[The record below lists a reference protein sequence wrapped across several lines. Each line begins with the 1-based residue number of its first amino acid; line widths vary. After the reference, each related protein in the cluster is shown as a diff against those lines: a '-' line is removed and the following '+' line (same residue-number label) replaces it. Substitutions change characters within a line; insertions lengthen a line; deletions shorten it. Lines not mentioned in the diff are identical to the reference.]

1 MTAPSSAR
9 SIDIGQSHGIGPTP
23 IPGRESHTSDLA
35 RLEARLDTLRR
46 YPRAAPEQP
55 LREDFWQHLTDML
68 EPCQGGVG
76 YHDLDAPDSFEAK
89 GPPDIQQLGA
99 RVGRLGLLNPIHPT
113 RLAEALD
120 LPVETVLLELLMA
133 TKVGLARMRWA
144 PECHRCGSAVLIE
157 DQLGNLPDNGAC
169 WSCGAPNHIHS
180 LDKIMATFTLAPDV
194 LYVLAN
200 NYACT
205 PSQESMK
212 HNQCFAP
219 MAATNSG
226 SGFRYS
232 FGSGK
237 EAVRGV
243 LPAGRYRM
251 HCPVSMTDHFL
262 VVERDADASDA
273 PLEVD
278 YRISEWVV
286 DDPALAR
293 KTLTVPHG
301 RLHINLFPDTHS
313 FFVLWLQDALDE
325 EVLLRLPAEE
335 RHPYTS
341 ATDLLHHPTFRL
353 FRDQV
358 VPGGTQQLELA
369 ETNLM
374 FLDIVGS
381 TDLYAHLGDGKAL
394 ELVRAYFEAIFSVVA
409 SQGRIVKT
417 IGDAVMAAFPT
428 PETALLSAAEAMR
441 VVAEHCTNP
450 QTQRPLAVRVGIH
463 CGPALVVPL
472 NGIND
477 FFGQTVNI
485 TARVEAAANP
495 SELLI
500 TEALLADPA
509 ARSAYTRLTN
519 SDGYRAGHSRKLAL
533 KGVEKAQE
541 VRSLHLALS
550 GY

>member
-1 MTAPSSAR
+1 MTAAPV
-9 SIDIGQSHGIGPTP
+9 DIAQSHGIGPTP

-35 RLEARLDTLRR
+35 RLETRLDTLRR
-46 YPRAAPEQP
+46 YPRANPEQP
-55 LREDFWQHLTDML
+55 LREDFWAKLSEML
-68 EPCQGGVG
+68 EPCQTTVG
-76 YHDLDAPDSFEAK
+76 YHDLNAPDAYEAK
-89 GPPDIQQLGA
+89 GPSDIQQLGA
-99 RVGRLGLLNPIHPT
+99 RVGQLGLLNPIHPT
-113 RLAEALD
+113 RLAEAMG
-120 LPVETVLLELLMA
+120 LPIEVVIQELLMA

-157 DQLGNLPDNGAC
+157 DQLGNLPGTGDC
-169 WSCGAPNHIHS
+169 WSCGAPNNIHS

-205 PSQESMK
+205 PSEESMT

-232 FGSGK
+232 FGAGDA
-237 EAVRGV
+237 AVRDV

-262 VVERDADASDA
+262 VVERDAGETDA
-273 PLEVD
+273 PVEVD

-286 DDPALAR
+286 EDPALAR

-325 EVLLRLPAEE
+325 EILLRLPAEE
-335 RHPYTS
+335 RQPYTS
-341 ATDLLHHPTFRL
+341 ATALLHHPTFRL

-358 VPGGTQQLELA
+358 VPGGTQRLELA
-369 ETNLM
+369 ETNLL

-381 TDLYAHLGDGKAL
+381 TDLYAHLGDGEAL
-394 ELVRAYFEAIFSVVA
+394 KLVRSYFEAIFAVVG

-428 PETALLSAAEAMR
+428 PETALRCAAAAMR
-441 VVAEHCTNP
+441 AVAERCTNP
-450 QTQRPLAVRVGIH
+450 ETGRPLEVRVGLH
-463 CGPALVVPL
+463 RGPALVVPL

-485 TARVEAAANP
+485 TARVESSAEP

-500 TEALLADPA
+500 TEAVLADPA
-509 ARSAYTRLTN
+509 ASTAFAALTA
-519 SDGYRAGHSRKLAL
+519 DPAFEAGTSRTLTL
-533 KGVEKAQE
+533 KGVAKAQQ
-541 VRSLHLALS
+541 VRSLHLARAH
-550 GY
+550 G

>member
-1 MTAPSSAR
+1 
-9 SIDIGQSHGIGPTP
+9 
-23 IPGRESHTSDLA
+23 
-35 RLEARLDTLRR
+35 
-46 YPRAAPEQP
+46 
-55 LREDFWQHLTDML
+55 
-68 EPCQGGVG
+68 
-76 YHDLDAPDSFEAK
+76 
-89 GPPDIQQLGA
+89 
-99 RVGRLGLLNPIHPT
+99 
-113 RLAEALD
+113 
-120 LPVETVLLELLMA
+120 
-133 TKVGLARMRWA
+133 
-144 PECHRCGSAVLIE
+144 
-157 DQLGNLPDNGAC
+157 
-169 WSCGAPNHIHS
+169 
-180 LDKIMATFTLAPDV
+180 
-194 LYVLAN
+194 
-200 NYACT
+200 
-205 PSQESMK
+205 
-212 HNQCFAP
+212 
-219 MAATNSG
+219 
-226 SGFRYS
+226 
-232 FGSGK
+232 
-237 EAVRGV
+237 
-243 LPAGRYRM
+243 
-251 HCPVSMTDHFL
+251 
-262 VVERDADASDA
+262 
-273 PLEVD
+273 
-278 YRISEWVV
+278 
-286 DDPALAR
+286 
-293 KTLTVPHG
+293 
-301 RLHINLFPDTHS
+301 
-313 FFVLWLQDALDE
+313 
-325 EVLLRLPAEE
+325 
-335 RHPYTS
+335 
-341 ATDLLHHPTFRL
+341 
-353 FRDQV
+353 
-358 VPGGTQQLELA
+358 
-369 ETNLM
+369 M

-463 CGPALVVPL
+463 RGPALVVPL